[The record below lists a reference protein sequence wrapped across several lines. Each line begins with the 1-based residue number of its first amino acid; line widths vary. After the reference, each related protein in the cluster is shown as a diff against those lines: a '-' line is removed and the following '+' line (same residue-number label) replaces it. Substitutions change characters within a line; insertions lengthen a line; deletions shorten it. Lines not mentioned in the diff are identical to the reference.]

1 MGGLEEEEEEE
12 MGEYCSFS
20 PFSTETVSGA
30 APQQQREKSMMN
42 N

>member
-1 MGGLEEEEEEE
+1 MVGGGEEEE
-12 MGEYCSFS
+12 MEECCCSFS
-20 PFSTETVSGA
+20 PFQLKLSGA